1 MDSLNNQR
9 TVAFLEDLNVRLKR
23 FDEMI
28 QQAREDIMRSIA
40 MFDAQRAAL
49 NTPPSNPPCP
59 DSKIVMVDAKTSPEQ
74 NQLVLHRGLPRLIK

>member
-1 MDSLNNQR
+1 MDNVNNQR
-9 TVAFLEDLNVRLKR
+9 IVAFLEDLNVRLKR

-28 QQAREDIMRSIA
+28 QQAREDITRAIA
-40 MFDAQRAAL
+40 TLDAQRAAL

>member
-1 MDSLNNQR
+1 MDNVNNQR
-9 TVAFLEDLNVRLKR
+9 IVAFLEDLNVRLKR

-49 NTPPSNPPCP
+49 NTICS
-59 DSKIVMVDAKTSPEQ
+59 DSEAVMTLSPEATEDESA
-74 NQLVLHRGLPRLIK
+74 RIGL